1 MTSSKSQGIIRKG
14 GDEKEKKQARGIPRQ
29 TTSNY
34 QSQLKSV
41 SLKSQDN
48 SF

>member
-1 MTSSKSQGIIRKG
+1 MTSSKFQGIIRKG
-14 GDEKEKKQARGIPRQ
+14 CDEKEKNKPGVYHEKLPQ
-29 TTSNY
+29 NY

-41 SLKSQDN
+41 SLESQDN